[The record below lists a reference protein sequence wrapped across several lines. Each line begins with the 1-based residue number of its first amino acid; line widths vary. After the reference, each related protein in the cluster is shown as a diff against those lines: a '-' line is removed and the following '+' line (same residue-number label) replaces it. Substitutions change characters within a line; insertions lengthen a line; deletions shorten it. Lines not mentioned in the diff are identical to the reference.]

1 MHLAPTERQQRLR
14 AELRTYFRSLMPDG
28 PPPADDPAR
37 QRAVLRRIGAD
48 GLLGL
53 GWPVAYG
60 GQGRGADEQFVFFD
74 EAYRAGAPVSM
85 VTLNTVGPT
94 LMKYGSEEQKD
105 FFLPRILSGD
115 LVFAI
120 GYSEPSAGTDLAS
133 LRTRAVRAGARAGAR
148 TGAVQAR
155 ALREGEGEGGG
166 KGGGKGDGERGGG
179 GDADG
184 DGGDGCRREGAG
196 YYGGEG
202 AGDGDGDG
210 GGGYGREGAGY
221 RGDGG
226 EGAGYGGEGD
236 WLIDGQKIFTSNA
249 QNADWIWLACRTD
262 PDAPK
267 HQGISILLVPT
278 DAPGFSWTPIETVG
292 GQTTTATYYDGTRV
306 PAGNLVGEK
315 NGGWGLITN
324 QLNHE
329 RVALAAIGMQAED
342 FYAAALE
349 AARTPDPVTG
359 RRRIDE
365 PWVRFQLAEVHA
377 RLAASRLL
385 NWRLVGDVGAGRLAP
400 GDASGVKVAGTESA
414 VAVYRMCQHIVGA
427 DALVRSGS
435 PGVFGDGELERMNRA
450 AQINTFGGGV
460 SEVQREIVATMR
472 LGMKRGRR

>member
-1 MHLAPTERQQRLR
+1 MHLAPTERQRRLR
-14 AELRTYFRSLMPDG
+14 AELRTYFRELMPDG
-28 PPPADDPAR
+28 PPLPAESASESASESAPGSASGSGGPGASER
-37 QRAVLRRIGAD
+37 QRALLRRIGAD
-48 GLLGL
+48 GWLGL

-94 LMKYGSEEQKD
+94 LMKYGTDEQKD
-105 FFLPRILSGD
+105 YFLPRILRGE

-133 LRTRAVRAGARAGAR
+133 LRTRAVR
-148 TGAVQAR
+148 V
-155 ALREGEGEGGG
+155 
-166 KGGGKGDGERGGG
+166 
-179 GDADG
+179 
-184 DGGDGCRREGAG
+184 
-196 YYGGEG
+196 
-202 AGDGDGDG
+202 
-210 GGGYGREGAGY
+210 
-221 RGDGG
+221 DGG
-226 EGAGYGGEGD
+226 E
-236 WLIDGQKIFTSNA
+236 WLVDGQKVFTSNA
-249 QNADWIWLACRTD
+249 QQADWIWLACRTD

-267 HQGISILLVPT
+267 HKGISILLVPT
-278 DAPGFSWTPIETVG
+278 DAPGFSWTPIATVG
-292 GQTTTATYYDGTRV
+292 GLTTTATYYDGIRV
-306 PAGNLVGEK
+306 PAGNLVGEE

-342 FYAAALE
+342 FYAAAL
-349 AARTPDPVTG
+349 AAASTPDPVTG
-359 RRRIDE
+359 RRRVDE
-365 PWVRFQLAEVHA
+365 PWVRSRLAEVHA
-377 RLAASRLL
+377 RLAATRLL

-400 GDASGVKVAGTESA
+400 GDASGVKVVGTESA
-414 VAVYRMCQHIVGA
+414 VAVYRMCQEIVGS

-472 LGMKRGRR
+472 LGMTRGRR

>member
-14 AELRTYFRSLMPDG
+14 AELRTYFRDLMPDG
-28 PPPADDPAR
+28 PPPADDPGR
-37 QRAVLRRIGAD
+37 QRALLRRIGAD
-48 GLLGL
+48 GLLGI

-94 LMKYGSEEQKD
+94 LMKYGSEAQKEY
-105 FFLPRILSGD
+105 FLPRVLSGD

-133 LRTRAVRAGARAGAR
+133 LRTRAVR
-148 TGAVQAR
+148 
-155 ALREGEGEGGG
+155 EGES
-166 KGGGKGDGERGGG
+166 
-179 GDADG
+179 
-184 DGGDGCRREGAG
+184 
-196 YYGGEG
+196 
-202 AGDGDGDG
+202 
-210 GGGYGREGAGY
+210 
-221 RGDGG
+221 
-226 EGAGYGGEGD
+226 

-249 QNADWIWLACRTD
+249 QHADWIWLACRTD

-267 HQGISILLVPT
+267 HRGISIVLVPT

-292 GQTTTATYYDGTRV
+292 GLTTTATYYDGIRV
-306 PAGNLVGEK
+306 PSSNLVGEE
-315 NGGWGLITN
+315 NGGWELITN

-342 FYAAALE
+342 FYAAALR

-359 RRRIDE
+359 RRRVDE
-365 PWVRFQLAEVHA
+365 PWVRFRLAEVHA

-414 VAVYRMCQHIVGA
+414 VASYRMCQEVVGA
-427 DALVRSGS
+427 QALVRSGS

-472 LGMKRGRR
+472 LGMTRGRR

>member
-14 AELRTYFRSLMPDG
+14 AELRTYFRDLMPDG
-28 PPPADDPAR
+28 PPPEDDPGSR
-37 QRAVLRRIGAD
+37 RALLRRIGAD
-48 GLLGL
+48 GMLGL

-133 LRTRAVRAGARAGAR
+133 LRTRAA
-148 TGAVQAR
+148 
-155 ALREGEGEGGG
+155 REGGH
-166 KGGGKGDGERGGG
+166 
-179 GDADG
+179 
-184 DGGDGCRREGAG
+184 
-196 YYGGEG
+196 
-202 AGDGDGDG
+202 
-210 GGGYGREGAGY
+210 
-221 RGDGG
+221 
-226 EGAGYGGEGD
+226 
-236 WLIDGQKIFTSNA
+236 WVIDGQKIFTSNA

-267 HQGISILLVPT
+267 HQGISIVLVPT
-278 DAPGFSWTPIETVG
+278 EAPGFSWTPIETVG
-292 GQTTTATYYDGTRV
+292 GQTTTATYYDGIRV
-306 PAGNLVGEK
+306 PAANLVGEE

-342 FYAAALE
+342 FYAAALK
-349 AARTPDPVTG
+349 AASTPDPVTG
-359 RRRIDE
+359 RRRVDE
-365 PWVRFQLAEVHA
+365 PWVRFQLAEAHA
-377 RLAASRLL
+377 LMAASRLL

-400 GDASGVKVAGTESA
+400 GDASGVKVVGTESA
-414 VAVYRMCQHIVGA
+414 VAVYRICQQIAGA

-435 PGVFGDGELERMNRA
+435 PGAFGDGELERMNRA

-472 LGMKRGRR
+472 LGMRRGRR